1 MASRLYRTTVPLY
14 LAVERVLLQL
24 GAAQLGSPT
33 LCGLIALTVS
43 GLILLDA
50 RQTQT
55 RVSALLPARAHDA
68 LNRLL
73 RVLPFST
80 RALMGCLIHFA
91 TSLGQEGYLT
101 LDEVIVEKAFAKRLP
116 WAGW

>member
-1 MASRLYRTTVPLY
+1 YRTTLPLY
-14 LAVERVLLQL
+14 LAVERVLLHL

-33 LCGLIALTVS
+33 LFGLIALTVS

-73 RVLPFST
+73 RALPLST
-80 RALMGCLIHFA
+80 RALMRCLIRFA
-91 TSLGQEGYLT
+91 AGLDQEGYLT
-101 LDEVIVEKAFAKRLP
+101 LDEVIVEKA
-116 WAGW
+116 